1 MAKDILWEPLT
12 QEQKDQLAATMLS
25 YGNGPTIGSNW
36 MFFNVFVISFFKE
49 QGYAVNDQRM
59 KENLEKILKLY
70 RGEGWYNDAPAY
82 DYYSMWAF
90 QMYGP
95 IWAQM
100 YGALLSGICRAVHE
114 KPA

>member
-1 MAKDILWEPLT
+1 
-12 QEQKDQLAATMLS
+12 MLS

-90 QMYGP
+90 QHVRPHLG
-95 IWAQM
+95 ANVR
-100 YGALLSGICRAVHE
+100 ALLSGICRAVHE
-114 KPA
+114 KPT

>member
-1 MAKDILWEPLT
+1 
-12 QEQKDQLAATMLS
+12 MLS

-100 YGALLSGICRAVHE
+100 YGHFYPEYAAQFMKTNMTWRTIILICSVRKA
-114 KPA
+114 K